1 MRILTIILLILL
13 NCQSFSK
20 ANNLNEFQIES
31 MSVGESLLNF
41 FKKSEIKLLIK
52 STNSFVYKDNNM
64 HDYYTNSFIYG
75 DVAYLDKGFITID
88 CMFFDEK
95 DKKKFPGL
103 VDNLS
108 LTLSSNEVAEWMRAG
123 YK

>member
-52 STNSFVYKDNNM
+52 STNSFVYKDNKYINN
-64 HDYYTNSFIYG
+64 NSRRYDIYSASSE
-75 DVAYLDKGFITID
+75 DDPYADTVEITI
-88 CMFFDEK
+88 M
-95 DKKKFPGL
+95 L
-103 VDNLS
+103 VL
-108 LTLSSNEVAEWMRAG
+108 L
-123 YK
+123 